1 MPNSILPSPI
11 KKTSSF
17 VAGSELPFYYQ
28 FISTS
33 IREIYFSKVSLI
45 YHNRSQSEN
54 THPKLILCSHR
65 NSAFDGYIALKA
77 FPKAQ
82 ALASIQLLN
91 SCIMKTFFTGIPV
104 VRKKDRQ
111 RLGINTNIFSSP
123 SEAAIAHIK
132 AGGDLLLFPEGS
144 SEWGFQPLPYQRGA
158 ARIIRTLISEGVD
171 FDIIPMGL
179 FYIAPDKFSSKVEVY
194 IGDNICITSKKDNLS
209 IREWEQNI
217 HKEVSNALNKIS
229 VNCPD
234 VDIFEKASS
243 YAFNK
248 NKEGYS
254 YAESFIDYQ
263 NNLSQADNSN
273 KTIEKTSQ
281 SSILIWRYISFLFM
295 YILFP
300 ILLSSFIASH
310 FADARNTVS
319 FFKILGGAIAS
330 AIWLPILVMLLFFSP
345 LFIGIS
351 LVSASFGFILIRKKG
366 AQIC

>member
-1 MPNSILPSPI
+1 MPNSVLSSPI

-17 VAGSELPFYYQ
+17 VAGSPLPFYYQ
-28 FISTS
+28 FISCA
-33 IREIYFSKVSLI
+33 IREIYFSKISLI
-45 YHNRSQSEN
+45 YHNRSQTEN

-77 FPKAQ
+77 FSNTQ

-91 SCIMKTFFTGIPV
+91 SPLMRSFFTGIPV

-111 RLGINTNIFSSP
+111 RLGINANVFSSP
-123 SEAAIAHIK
+123 SDAAIAHIK
-132 AGGDLLLFPEGS
+132 AGGNLLLFPEGS

-158 ARIIRTLISEGVD
+158 ARIIRTLISEGVV

-194 IGDNICITSKKDNLS
+194 IGENICINPQEDNLS

-217 HKEVSNALNKIS
+217 HKEISTSLNKIS
-229 VNCPD
+229 VNCPNI
-234 VDIFEKASS
+234 DIFEKASA

-248 NKEGYS
+248 NKEGKS

-263 NNLSQADNSN
+263 NNLPQSINDKQN
-273 KTIEKTSQ
+273 IEKKSQ

-310 FADARNTVS
+310 FADARNTIS
-319 FFKILGGAIAS
+319 FFKILGGAIAT
-330 AIWLPILVMLLFFSP
+330 AIWIPILVILLFFFP
-345 LFIGIS
+345 IFIGIS
-351 LVSASFGFILIRKKG
+351 LASALFGFILIRKKG

>member
-1 MPNSILPSPI
+1 MFNSILPSSI
-11 KKTSSF
+11 RKISSF
-17 VAGSELPFYYQ
+17 VAGSPLPFYYR
-28 FISTS
+28 FISS
-33 IREIYFSKVSLI
+33 AIREIYFSKVSLI
-45 YHNRSQSEN
+45 YHSRSQVEN

-77 FPKAQ
+77 FPNTQ

-91 SCIMKTFFTGIPV
+91 NPLMRSFFTGIPV

-111 RLGINTNIFSSP
+111 RLGINANIFSSP
-123 SEAAIAHIK
+123 SDAAIAHIK
-132 AGGDLLLFPEGS
+132 AGGNLLLFPEGS

-158 ARIIRTLISEGVD
+158 ARIIRTLINDGVV

-194 IGDNICITSKKDNLS
+194 IGENIRINSQKDNLS

-217 HKEVSNALNKIS
+217 HTEISTSLNKIS
-229 VNCPD
+229 VNCPNI
-234 VDIFEKASS
+234 DIFEKASN

-248 NKEGYS
+248 NKTGKS

-263 NNLSQADNSN
+263 NNLSQSNNDNHH
-273 KTIEKTSQ
+273 IEKSSQ
-281 SSILIWRYISFLFM
+281 SSILVWRYISYLFM

-310 FADARNTVS
+310 FADARNTIS
-319 FFKILGGAIAS
+319 FFKILGGAIATV
-330 AIWLPILVMLLFFSP
+330 IWIPILVMLLFFFP

-351 LVSASFGFILIRKKG
+351 LASALFGFILIRKKG